1 MELNRNKIPSLSKIL
16 TFSKKRKISAGIELD
31 SNYARVSVLEKNG
44 KDLVFSAMPFEI
56 ELIGDNE
63 QDGIIL
69 MQELKRR
76 GLDIKTA
83 NFSIPTST
91 VLIRNL
97 SIPKVSEKELID
109 AIQWNIKEDIE
120 SLKTETV
127 YDYSVIYED
136 KGFYD
141 IIVVIAKRE
150 QIDRVLKVAEN
161 AKIEADIIEPSATAL
176 LNLALLQKEKTN
188 NLKEEKKYLFNSS

>member
-1 MELNRNKIPSLSKIL
+1 MNRNKIPSLSKIL

-188 NLKEEKKYLFNSS
+188 NLKEEKKYLFNSSW